1 MEEIPLTVLLH
12 LPTPEDLPWIPR
24 PAESHHIFGAG
35 LIFIAL
41 VLVAESL
48 AGKVWHRSMFRR
60 MLFPGI
66 LVFLGWGMVLVAFIE
81 PNARLVHVTMGL
93 PMIAGGWAEAR
104 YRLGELDRRYA
115 DALVVPSL
123 VLGSIDTLGF
133 HVSGDMPVVMSHV
146 GLGLMVLVIAA
157 LRLYQSAQ
165 PASLPRSLLISLAL
179 AFVGLDLW
187 LDAFFQQSI

>member
-24 PAESHHIFGAG
+24 PAESHHAFGAG

-41 VLVAESL
+41 LIVAEGL
-48 AGKVWHRSMFRR
+48 AGKVWHRSMLRR

-66 LVFLGWGMVLVAFIE
+66 LVFLGLGMVLVALIE

-104 YRLGELDRRYA
+104 YRLGELERKYA
-115 DALVVPSL
+115 DALVVPAL
-123 VLGSIDTLGF
+123 VLASIDTLAF
-133 HVSGDMPVVMSHV
+133 HASGDTPVVVSHV
-146 GLGLMVLVIAA
+146 GLGLLVIVLAG
-157 LRLYQSAQ
+157 LRLYQGAQ
-165 PASLPRSLLISLAL
+165 PTSLNRSLLISLVL
-179 AFVGLDLW
+179 VFVGLDLW
-187 LDAFFQQSI
+187 MDAVFQSNT